1 MYGNKRKVN
10 TTIVGLRDRGI
21 NYTLTFFAEENI
33 KEVVFKTDNIFQKL
47 SKNGRTFHLHLSAE
61 ELKNK
66 PTVFGYVMLIKR
78 KDNTSSEIT
87 GQVVLKR

>member
-1 MYGNKRKVN
+1 MYGNKRRIN
-10 TTIVGLRDRGI
+10 TTIIGIRDKGI
-21 NYTLTFFAEENI
+21 NYTLAFFAEENI

-47 SKNGRTFHLHLSAE
+47 SKKGNSFHLHLSAK

-66 PTVFGYVMLIKR
+66 PAVFGYKMLIRR

-87 GQVVLKR
+87 GQVILKR